1 MKCVLMHATVTV
13 VASNEAL
20 AEAAAQAVADAA
32 EDAVKQT
39 GRFTLALSG
48 GSTPR
53 RLYARLASPPFRSRI
68 DWARLDVFWGDER
81 CVPPDHPDS
90 NYRLAD
96 ESLLSK
102 VPIPPEQIHRMRGE
116 DSDPE
121 RAALDYSQEL
131 ARVFSL
137 KPGEHP
143 RLDLVL
149 LGLGADGH
157 TASLFPGSPALNEN
171 RRLAVATYAEPI
183 KAYRLTL
190 TLPVLNA
197 AAQVI
202 FLVSGVEKAE
212 VLRAV
217 LQDRPAPSRPASLVR
232 PERGTLWFVD
242 RAAASRLDD
251 SSD

>member
-1 MKCVLMHATVTV
+1 MKCALMHATVTV

-20 AEAAAQAVADAA
+20 AEAAAQAVAGAA
-32 EDAVKQT
+32 EEAVSQT

-102 VPIPPEQIHRMRGE
+102 VPIPPEQIYRMRGE

-131 ARVFSL
+131 MRVFSL

-217 LQDRPAPSRPASLVR
+217 LQDRPSPSRPASLVR

>member
-1 MKCVLMHATVTV
+1 MHATVTV
-13 VASNEAL
+13 VSSNDAL
-20 AEAAAQAVADAA
+20 AEEAAQAVAGAA
-32 EDAVKQT
+32 EEAVSRT

-90 NYRLAD
+90 SYRLAD
-96 ESLLSK
+96 ESLLSR

-131 ARVFSL
+131 VRIFSL
-137 KPGEHP
+137 KAGEHP
-143 RLDLVL
+143 RFDLIL

-157 TASLFPGSPALNEN
+157 TASLFPDSPALNEN
-171 RRLAVATYAEPI
+171 RRLAVATYAEPV

-197 AAQVI
+197 AARVI
-202 FLVSGVEKAE
+202 FLVSGGEKAE

-217 LQDRPAPSRPASLVR
+217 LKDGPSPSRPASFVR
-232 PERGTLWFVD
+232 PERGNLWLVD
-242 RAAASRLDD
+242 RAAAVRLGNT
-251 SSD
+251 SG